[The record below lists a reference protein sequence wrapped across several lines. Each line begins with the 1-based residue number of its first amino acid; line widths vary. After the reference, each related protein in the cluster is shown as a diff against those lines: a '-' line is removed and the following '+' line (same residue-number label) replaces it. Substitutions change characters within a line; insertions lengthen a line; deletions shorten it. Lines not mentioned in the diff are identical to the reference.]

1 MVSEAAR
8 EAAAKAYE
16 SIADCTI
23 PLNFPKRVRAG
34 EKSELVDAFARFEA
48 AIRADQ
54 VEWDAK
60 VAEDAAEGSRVLH
73 NLASKDRDRDGVLVH
88 GEAWRSAKEIA
99 RAIRQ
104 KGSGHEG

>member
-1 MVSEAAR
+1 MVSEAEQLFNDLLGDMGSYAEWGHPQER
-8 EAAAKAYE
+8 
-16 SIADCTI
+16 SIAI
-23 PLNFPKRVRAG
+23 AKI
-34 EKSELVDAFARFEA
+34 DAALKIA
-48 AIRADQ
+48 RADQ
-54 VEWDAK
+54 VERDAK

-104 KGSGHEG
+104 KGSDHEG